1 MRPTRQIPSESGPIE
16 DLDAPAYTRALT
28 PLPEI
33 QRRLAIQAADRE
45 DANNRSF
52 NEHFWAAM
60 ASEGDSEQRGFRTSP
75 VGRWVS
81 WLKGRTSPGG

>member
-1 MRPTRQIPSESGPIE
+1 MRPTRLIPPDGDALE

-28 PLPEI
+28 PLPEF

-45 DANNRSF
+45 EANNRSF

-60 ASEGDSEQRGFRTSP
+60 AREGDSEPRGFRTSP
-75 VGRWVS
+75 VGHWVS
-81 WLKGRTSPGG
+81 WLRGRTNPGG

>member
-1 MRPTRQIPSESGPIE
+1 MRHTRLIPSESGPIE

-33 QRRLAIQAADRE
+33 QRRLAMQAADRE

-60 ASEGDSEQRGFRTSP
+60 ANESDSEPRAFRTSP
-75 VGRWVS
+75 VGYWVS
-81 WLKGRTSPGG
+81 WLKGRMTPGA